1 VRIVPL
7 DPGTASDADLA
18 DVHATLAAAAA
29 VDRPLD
35 PPPLLA
41 DLADRV
47 RDVRTDRRKVY
58 LTARTGAGTVGYAV
72 IWMSLVDNPR
82 MGLVDIQVRPD
93 HRRRGIGTALLRGVA
108 AEMTAA
114 GRPVLFAETDA
125 GGPGDGFATAHGLRL
140 VEKDRMSLLRLADV
154 DWAAVEA
161 AAAATPPGYRLVSS
175 IGRSPDE
182 LLESYTRAL
191 DAMNDA
197 PHGTADLEAFV
208 FSPDWVRNAETA
220 LRKLGELR
228 LIFAVAADGEV
239 AGFTEVL
246 VGRQPQRARQHD
258 TAVVPA
264 HRGHGLGLWIKS
276 AMLLALRDQRPDVT
290 EIETGNSTA
299 NRYMLAINTRL
310 GFRPWRELNSWQ
322 GDAPE
327 LSARLG

>member
-1 VRIVPL
+1 VQIVPL
-7 DPGTASDADLA
+7 DPGTATDAELA
-18 DVHATLAAAAA
+18 AVHATLAAAAA

-41 DLADRV
+41 DLVDRF
-47 RDVRTDRRKVY
+47 RDVRPDRRKVY
-58 LTARTGAGTVGYAV
+58 LAARTEAGTVGYAV

-82 MGLVDIQVRPD
+82 MGLVTVEVHPGQ
-93 HRRRGIGTALLRGVA
+93 RRRGIGTALLRAVL

-125 GGPGDGFATAHGLRL
+125 GGPGDGFATAHGLRV
-140 VEKDRMSLLRLADV
+140 VETDRLSLLRLADV
-154 DWAAVEA
+154 DWPDVEA
-161 AAAATPPGYRLVSS
+161 AAAATPAGYRLVSTV
-175 IGRSPDE
+175 GRTPEE
-182 LLESYTRAL
+182 LLESYTRAKT
-191 DAMNDA
+191 AMNDA

-208 FSPDWVRNAETA
+208 FTPEWVRDAETA
-220 LRKLGELR
+220 LGKLGELR
-228 LIFAVAADGEV
+228 LAFAVAADGAV

-276 AMLLALRDQRPDVT
+276 AMLVGLRAERPEVT

-299 NRYMLAINTRL
+299 NQHMLAINQRL

-322 GDAPE
+322 GDVPAIT
-327 LSARLG
+327 AQLG